1 MSVRISLDTA
11 TNLVDTTIEKD
22 TQEIDTQQ
30 ILTPIEPQRSFNEG
44 ATEVEVDSSES
55 ILDEVSI
62 SPVEAKVVPTPR
74 KLSDNKYRRIRRT
87 NFQAR
92 LGRKLDKINGKI
104 IDNDI
109 RLTAHPTDM
118 IRVEAIR
125 DERSHDL
132 ISRVIKSTEVMPV
145 LLPKMVDIPMRHLIR
160 ENKNVLIP
168 SLYSIIQEEYF
179 EVYAPVECDLNEDDL
194 LMRILYDSSPE
205 IDNPYVLVF
214 QVKEVL
220 GTFGY
225 SSLLWKKCLV
235 TIYDEAL
242 PDQVIT
248 TIKQLIKKR
257 ESLNW

>member
-1 MSVRISLDTA
+1 MPKISLGTA
-11 TNLVDTTIEKD
+11 TNIIETPVVEDTSI
-22 TQEIDTQQ
+22 Q
-30 ILTPIEPQRSFNEG
+30 
-44 ATEVEVDSSES
+44 ES
-55 ILDEVSI
+55 IIDSQDIIQDNSSSVSNEEVVNVSTAKRGVKEVFV
-62 SPVEAKVVPTPR
+62 SPIIAKVVPTPR
-74 KLSDNKYRRIRRT
+74 KPSDDKYRRIRRT

-92 LGRKLDKINGKI
+92 LGRKIDKINGKI

-132 ISRVIKSTEVMPV
+132 ISRVIKSTEIMPI
-145 LLPKMVDIPMRHLIR
+145 LLPKMVDIPMRHLVR
-160 ENKNVLIP
+160 ENKDVLIP
-168 SLYSIIQEEYF
+168 SLYSIAQEEYF

-242 PDQVIT
+242 PEQVIT
-248 TIKQLIKKR
+248 TIRQFTKKR
-257 ESLNW
+257 ETLDW

>member
-1 MSVRISLDTA
+1 MPKIILDTV
-11 TNLVDTTIEKD
+11 TNISDTSIIDD
-22 TQEIDTQQ
+22 TSTVEP
-30 ILTPIEPQRSFNEG
+30 TPTPVNEPQQVDVGTIVRAIGELDVSPMTVTVKPSLNRSK
-44 ATEVEVDSSES
+44 D
-55 ILDEVSI
+55 D
-62 SPVEAKVVPTPR
+62 
-74 KLSDNKYRRIRRT
+74 KYRKVRRT

-92 LGRKLDKINGKI
+92 LGRKLDKINGRI

-125 DERSHDL
+125 DARSQDL
-132 ISRVIKSTEVMPV
+132 ISRVIKSTEIMPI
-145 LLPKMVDIPMRHLIR
+145 LLPKMVDIPMRHLVR
-160 ENKNVLIP
+160 ESKDVLIP
-168 SLYSIIQEEYF
+168 SLYSIAQEEYF

-242 PDQVIT
+242 PDQVVNT
-248 TIKQLIKKR
+248 VRQFIKKR
-257 ESLNW
+257 ESLDW